1 MDGKRLAQLR
11 KDFGLTQKELAEKL
25 GLTPKAI
32 SFYELNQREPSNGL
46 LQDFSR
52 LFNVSVDYLLGLSSN
67 PKLTQEDEIDV
78 YNKFEELKI
87 SLENTDD
94 LMFCG
99 EILDDETRELLL
111 SSLKNTILTS
121 KIISNE
127 RNKNKK

>member
-121 KIISNE
+121 KIISKE